1 MQAEI
6 KDQIKFQAA
15 GTSIRSPAEVRE
27 RNFSS
32 PKSLKIG
39 GIPNRGVWCG
49 LEGSRYW
56 LLPRSKGHGLE
67 VDETGGT
74 LLLFSAGCL
83 PSSTEKLR
91 QSPGSGH
98 PSRGSG
104 VMSAQKLAFEYL
116 FSRWVPRMPSA
127 MLSTG
132 AVLASVSSSFAQAG
146 TGRQQEQDSG

>member
-1 MQAEI
+1 MAEFPTGGFGAAL
-6 KDQIKFQAA
+6 KDRVTGYCPEA
-15 GTSIRSPAEVRE
+15 R
-27 RNFSS
+27 
-32 PKSLKIG
+32 
-39 GIPNRGVWCG
+39 
-49 LEGSRYW
+49 
-56 LLPRSKGHGLE
+56 GHGLE

-74 LLLFSAGCL
+74 LLFFSAGCL

-104 VMSAQKLAFEYL
+104 VTSAQKLAFEYL
-116 FSRWVPRMPSA
+116 FSGWVPRMPSA

-146 TGRQQEQDSG
+146 TGLRQEQDGG